1 MLRIGRAEVAPP
13 PGAFL
18 QATQAGEE
26 ALAAKVCAALA
37 GARRIA
43 DLFAGLGTFSLR
55 LAEKARVHAVD
66 SEGAALEALAK
77 AARSTPG
84 LLM

>member
-1 MLRIGRAEVAPP
+1 MALRLIERRTPLLRMGRAEVAPP

-26 ALAAKVCAALA
+26 ALAAKVCASVA

-43 DLFAGLGTFSLR
+43 DLFAGIGTFSLR
-55 LAEKARVHAVD
+55 LAERAQVHAVD
-66 SEGAALEALAK
+66 C
-77 AARSTPG
+77 
-84 LLM
+84 